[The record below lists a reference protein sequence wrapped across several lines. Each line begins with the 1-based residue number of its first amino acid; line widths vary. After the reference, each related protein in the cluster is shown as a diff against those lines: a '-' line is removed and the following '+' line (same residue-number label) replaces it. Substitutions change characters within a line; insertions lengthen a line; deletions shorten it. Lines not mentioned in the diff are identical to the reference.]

1 MKIDRVSSLGTA
13 PARRAKRA
21 GSKGAAFSEALGS
34 AEAPAGSAVSG
45 GNALGPVDALIAVQE
60 ASAYTGRRKAP
71 RQRGEEMLDKL
82 EEVRLGLLAGGL
94 PAATVERLA
103 DLVAAGRGEVDDP
116 RLAEALDEI
125 EVRAAVELAK
135 LGR

>member
-21 GSKGAAFSEALGS
+21 GAKGEAFSEALGS
-34 AEAPAGSAVSG
+34 AEAPAASAVSG
-45 GNALGPVDALIAVQE
+45 GNALGPVEALIAVQE
-60 ASAYTGRRKAP
+60 ASAYNGRRSAP
-71 RQRGEEMLDKL
+71 RRRGEEMLDKL
-82 EEVRLGLLAGGL
+82 EEMRLGLLAGGL
-94 PAATVERLA
+94 PAAAVERLA
-103 DLVAAGRGEVDDP
+103 DLVAARRGAVDDP
-116 RLAEALDEI
+116 RLAEILDEI